1 MKKFYSEPELE
12 IREYSYVEGSVL
24 TASQPGTDTDNSL
37 ENDDIYDIFA

>member
-1 MKKFYSEPELE
+1 MKKDYNEPVVE
-12 IREYSYVEGSVL
+12 IREYSYAENLVL